1 MTIILVL
8 MRRDKAK
15 YVNRKFNIADFQCK
29 NRGKCTLNV
38 NIKTI
43 KVFFWVIHSEYEVDN
58 IAEKMHL

>member
-43 KVFFWVIHSEYEVDN
+43 KVFLGDSFGI
-58 IAEKMHL
+58 